1 MYFFISF
8 SKIRVKS
15 VNWEPTRFCHR
26 KEKNNQYDKLVYP
39 QGAYSQ
45 PKENKQEVSKLIK
58 RKQTSV
64 ICVKQTK
71 E

>member
-58 RKQTSV
+58 IKQTTV